1 MPNYDGR
8 VFVSLENTENGEVD
22 GRTRFAYHQ
31 SGATVWADYAGG
43 DIVQGHLVGTADGS
57 GRLHF
62 LYHHLNA
69 AGVLRAGECESVPE
83 ELPDGRVRLHEAW
96 RWLNGDC
103 SAGTSIIEERAAGNC
118 EAEGRD

>member
-22 GRTRFAYHQ
+22 DQTRFAYHQ
-31 SGATVWADYAGG
+31 NGFSVWADYAGG
-43 DIVQGHLVGTADGS
+43 DIVRGHLVGTTDED

-62 LYHHLNA
+62 LYHHLKT
-69 AGVLRAGECESVPE
+69 AGELRAGECNSIPQK
-83 ELPDGRVRLHEAW
+83 LPDGRLRLRETW

-103 SAGTSIIEERAAGNC
+103 SAGTSIIEEQAPDNSGV
-118 EAEGRD
+118 EHDD